1 MSNAR
6 GFLAF
11 DPNRPADGRHDA
23 RDLNARD
30 LSDLARARAG
40 DEQAFAMLYRRHS
53 PAVFRYAWLLTGSES
68 AAADAVQ
75 EAFIGL
81 LEVSDGF
88 DPARGSLAAYLCGI
102 ARFRAYRAVDRRQE
116 TVEDIDRVEREG
128 ELPSLPLDARER
140 SRALDRLYS
149 AIRRLPPAFRE
160 VLILVEL
167 QEMPYAE
174 AAAIAGIGIGTVRS
188 RLSRA
193 KARLTSMLCGT
204 ETSG

>member
-23 RDLNARD
+23 RDLSARD
-30 LSDLARARAG
+30 LTDLRRARAG
-40 DEQAFAMLYRRHS
+40 DEQAFAAMYRRHS

-68 AAADAVQ
+68 AAADVVQ

-81 LEVSDGF
+81 LEASDGF
-88 DPARGSLAAYLCGI
+88 DPTRGSLAAYLCGI
-102 ARFRAYRAVDRRQE
+102 ARFRAYRAVDRRQA
-116 TVEDIDRVEREG
+116 TVEDFDGIEREG
-128 ELPSLPLDARER
+128 ELPTLPLDALER
-140 SRALDRLYS
+140 SRALERLYL
-149 AIRRLPPAFRE
+149 AIRRLPPVFRE

-167 QEMPYAE
+167 QELTYAE
-174 AAAIAGIGIGTVRS
+174 AAAIAGIEIGTVRS

-193 KARLTSMLCGT
+193 KARLASMLCAH
-204 ETSG
+204 ETSR

>member
-11 DPNRPADGRHDA
+11 DPNRPADGRHDV
-23 RDLNARD
+23 RD
-30 LSDLARARAG
+30 LSELELARAG
-40 DEQAFAMLYRRHS
+40 DEQAFAALYRRHS
-53 PAVFRYAWLLTGSES
+53 PAVFRFAWLLTGSES
-68 AAADAVQ
+68 TAADVVQ

-81 LEVSDGF
+81 LEASDGF
-88 DPARGSLAAYLCGI
+88 DPKRGSLAAYLCGI
-102 ARFRAYRAVDRRQE
+102 ARFRAYRTVDRRQE
-116 TVEDIDRVEREG
+116 TVEDIDAIEREG
-128 ELPSLPLDARER
+128 ELPQLPLDVLER
-140 SRALDRLYS
+140 NRALERLYI

-167 QEMPYAE
+167 QELSYAE

-193 KARLTSMLCGT
+193 KARLASMLCEH